1 MPVHDQPLDGANR
14 YLLHFDQGQTPPA
27 KATWSVSM
35 YDPDGFYVPNTI
47 NRYHLAAWMPLKYN
61 PDGSLDLY
69 LQSDS
74 PGPDKESNWLP
85 APASGPFNLV
95 TRIFWPEAVALNHSW
110 TMPGVKKVQ

>member
-1 MPVHDQPLDGANR
+1 
-14 YLLHFDQGQTPPA
+14 
-27 KATWSVSM
+27 
-35 YDPDGFYVPNTI
+35 VPNTI